1 MRGDMDAWMAAGL
14 AAWEQ
19 IVRDRQARLRA
30 EARDE
35 RLGRVARVA
44 REAPA
49 STPTST
55 NRPGSGVP
63 RPGLAT
69 MGGPD

>member
-1 MRGDMDAWMAAGL
+1 MDARMSAGL
-14 AAWEQ
+14 AAWQQ
-19 IVRDRQARLRA
+19 IVRDRQGRLRA

-35 RLGRVARVA
+35 RLGRVAR
-44 REAPA
+44 EAPA
-49 STPTST
+49 STQTST

-69 MGGPD
+69 LGGPD